1 MKISSLDE
9 LKTEVGHVYCYDSSS
24 EDVRSKMVY
33 HHHRIRQF
41 SKKLISIIRSFGK
54 SYESS
59 KLGLDIL
66 CLLPKIFN
74 GFLGPNKRPIQIGD
88 YFFYMNGL
96 PTQYRVSLSL
106 TPRAGGWE
114 QRAVVGKLCGQHAY
128 LFGSSLWAPLIS
140 LTWKFFH
147 LPITIVAFGRT
158 VRSIK
163 L

>member
-1 MKISSLDE
+1 MAPQTMKTSLQSYEIRIPYLQAPPTCGDPRLERLKWMKISSLDE

-24 EDVRSKMVY
+24 EDVRSKM
-33 HHHRIRQF
+33 
-41 SKKLISIIRSFGK
+41 
-54 SYESS
+54 
-59 KLGLDIL
+59 
-66 CLLPKIFN
+66 
-74 GFLGPNKRPIQIGD
+74 
-88 YFFYMNGL
+88 
-96 PTQYRVSLSL
+96 YRVSLSL